1 MPGDQGQRTQGLDG
15 VAQRAAPGHE
25 PDRADV
31 TRGQRGGE
39 EGCGGPA
46 EVDGELLGA
55 RDGVHDVYVPQAVGA
70 AEPLLQL
77 AVEFGGHGDGAA
89 HDLQAVGVRQQA
101 RDPRLGEPQALGDLG
116 LAQAARVVEPRHLRD
131 ETQPVHVQPVLDHP
145 HTSTP

>member
-1 MPGDQGQRTQGLDG
+1 MRDVLLERGRPQVPQHLDDMPGDQGQRTQRLDG

-70 AEPLLQL
+70 AEPLLQTR
-77 AVEFGGHGDGAA
+77 G
-89 HDLQAVGVRQQA
+89 
-101 RDPRLGEPQALGDLG
+101 
-116 LAQAARVVEPRHLRD
+116 
-131 ETQPVHVQPVLDHP
+131 
-145 HTSTP
+145 